1 MELGVINGTFEY
13 ANEIKG
19 LSLNKEY
26 VSVPHTYNFRRFEVV
41 HESCFLSV
49 CFYCMEKA
57 VYIVHA

>member
-26 VSVPHTYNFRRFEVV
+26 VSVPHTYNFRRFEVA

-49 CFYCMEKA
+49 CFY
-57 VYIVHA
+57 